1 MSVIVEGLFCVSA
14 QQFLLGLQLKE
25 LSFLK
30 PSAMGTSSADWSSER
45 DSVERSLCL
54 DNSPARFLRIDLGGW
69 DAPSN
74 QGAANSGHR
83 GRLANFAQEFQML

>member
-1 MSVIVEGLFCVSA
+1 MSVIVKGLFCVSA
-14 QQFLLGLQLKE
+14 QQFLLGLQLLLIKE
-25 LSFLK
+25 ISVLE

-69 DAPSN
+69 DAPGN
-74 QGAANSGHR
+74 QGAANGGHR
-83 GRLANFAQEFQML
+83 GRLPNFAQEF